1 LPSLWSMT
9 GSQVEVIDQT
19 YTLRNGPTQALP
31 VDVMLSMG
39 MFVVFS
45 MASQLST
52 LALLLFKLFLDRLL
66 RVTMQAV
73 LLLLS
78 LKLMLETVLLQQVFR
93 LPTQR

>member
-1 LPSLWSMT
+1 MT

-19 YTLRNGPTQALP
+19 YTLRNGPTQALL
-31 VDVMLSMG
+31 VDVMQHMG
-39 MFVVFS
+39 MYVVSS

-93 LPTQR
+93 LPTQRCV